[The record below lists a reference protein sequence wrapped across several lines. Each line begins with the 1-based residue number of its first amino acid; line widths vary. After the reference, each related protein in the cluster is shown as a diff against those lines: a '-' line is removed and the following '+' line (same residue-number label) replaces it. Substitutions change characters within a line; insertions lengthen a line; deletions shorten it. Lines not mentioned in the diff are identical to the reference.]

1 MGNNG
6 RSNSN
11 NNKYTRDDYMHAAS
25 QCLAVE
31 AEMAKV
37 IEEHPEILQ
46 ELKDETNQMNQQKEL
61 LEKELLDA
69 QEKLS
74 SMKKEKKKKE
84 KKEYDEEGAFII
96 PKNNKNSSSV
106 DQGENNNSSI
116 KEQQQQQQQQ
126 QDSSETNKEDQ

>member
-1 MGNNG
+1 MGTTKKNQKRNNNKKVSKKIEDSPYYNDLQKLSNDELEAICTDRGFEIVKKDNNNNNG

-74 SMKKEKKKKE
+74 SMKKEKKKK
-84 KKEYDEEGAFII
+84 
-96 PKNNKNSSSV
+96 
-106 DQGENNNSSI
+106 
-116 KEQQQQQQQQ
+116 
-126 QDSSETNKEDQ
+126 